1 MRQHLA
7 FVPVPCC
14 ANSSGART
22 SKRASR
28 SPQMMPDE
36 CVEMSRPLMPA
47 YRQRTCLG
55 VEGAQ
60 EQLGREERREDEDHA
75 CKGS

>member
-1 MRQHLA
+1 
-7 FVPVPCC
+7 
-14 ANSSGART
+14 
-22 SKRASR
+22 
-28 SPQMMPDE
+28 MMPDE
-36 CVEMSRPLMPA
+36 YVEMSRPLMPA
-47 YRQRTCLG
+47 YRQRNCLG